1 MSVFDKI
8 LTESEEYNKIL
19 KAVNS
24 GGAPVH
30 VTGVTEAEKAHLLY
44 SLFCHTGKKIF
55 ILTAN
60 DRSAKKLE
68 SDIKPFIYNTVH
80 LKEKELSL
88 RKVDAMGHDALFERL
103 KSLYMANDSSL
114 VIASVNSLLQPVTPK
129 DAFDAGTLTFAAG
142 DEYDLPELCKK
153 LSEIGYAR
161 CDTVETKGNFALR
174 GGILDIFSPD
184 SDYPVRME
192 FFGDE
197 IDTIRYFDPESQ
209 LSTER
214 TDSVKV
220 IPADEIEET
229 GSVLSYIPEDWL
241 FCFDE
246 PLRISE
252 QAKAIKE
259 EVSERVKT
267 LMENDMLKEVKD
279 KYIND
284 YSALMAEISKRQI
297 VSLAAISLATPD
309 FRPKE
314 LLSLTVKSMQPYNG
328 NTEMLTE
335 DILYYK
341 EKKFRIIVMAGS
353 KERIKAIS
361 EVLFEKG
368 ISTSTDEDTLPE
380 RGVVLLLHGSFSGG
394 YEYPLIN
401 TVVISDRQMLSFEK
415 KKYKRKLYNASD
427 LISYTELSVGDY
439 VVHETHGI
447 GKFMGMQKINAAG
460 SIKEYLKIAYHGE
473 DVLYVPATQLDMLH
487 KYKSSLAE
495 TDGEKKSVK
504 LNRLG
509 GTEWSKTKSNVK
521 KNVFELAEKLVKL
534 YAERSAL
541 KGHSFPADDNWQR
554 EFEEEFIYEETEDQ
568 KRSIAE
574 MKDDMESD
582 KCMDRLLLGDV
593 GFGKTEVAMRGA
605 FKCVCDNKQVA
616 YLVPTTVLAAQ
627 QYANFVER
635 MKNYPITVEMLSR
648 FKNKR
653 AQDDIIRRTKRGEVD
668 ILIGT
673 HRILSKDVEF
683 KDLGLLIIDEEQRF
697 GVGHKESI
705 KELKKNIDVLS
716 LSATPIPR
724 SLNMAMIGIRDMSIL
739 SMPPEDRLPVQTF
752 AMEYNESV
760 VNEAIERELSRSG
773 QVYYLFNRITGIY
786 KVAERIKQSFPDAN
800 IAVGHGQMNER
811 ELEDI
816 MMKMVEGEIDILVCT
831 TIIETG
837 LDIPNVNTII
847 IEDADRI
854 GLSQLYQLRGRV
866 GRSSRLAY
874 AYLTYRKDKV
884 LSEIAEKR
892 LKAIREFTEFGSGF
906 RIAMRDLELRGAGNI
921 LGPEQSGFMMSVGYE
936 VYCNLLTE
944 AVASARGEAVPE
956 KEECLVDLDISAYIP
971 ESYVSD
977 GNTRIQMYKKIAGI
991 LDLSDSYL
999 VEEELE
1005 DRFGD
1010 IPRETKMLI
1019 DVAMI
1024 RSEARKMGISE
1035 IGKKNERILIYPSER
1050 FKDIPG
1056 TIASLNGVFRG
1067 KVMFASTGRPC
1078 IYVRCGELNAENTL
1092 EFVKK
1097 VLQNLKCGE

>member
-1 MSVFDKI
+1 MSVFEKI
-8 LTESEEYNKIL
+8 LSESEEYAKIL
-19 KAVNS
+19 KAVKN
-24 GGAPVH
+24 GGTPIH
-30 VTGVTEAEKAHLLY
+30 VTGITEAEKAHLLY
-44 SLFCHTGKKIF
+44 SLFCHAGKKIF

-68 SDIKPFIYNTVH
+68 NDIKPFIYETV
-80 LKEKELSL
+80 LIKEKELSL
-88 RKVDAMGHDALFERL
+88 RKVDAMGHDALYERL
-103 KSLYMANDSSL
+103 KSLCMVEKAPV
-114 VIASVNSLLQPVTPK
+114 VIASVGSLLQLVTPK
-129 DAFDAGTLTFAAG
+129 EAFEAGKMEFVPG
-142 DEYDLPELCKK
+142 DEYELPELLEK
-153 LSEIGYAR
+153 LTEIGYTR
-161 CDTVETKGNFALR
+161 CDTVEAKGNFALR

-184 SDYPVRME
+184 SDYPVRIE

-197 IDTIRYFDPESQ
+197 IDTVRYFDPESQ
-209 LSTER
+209 LTTER
-214 TDSVKV
+214 ADRVGI
-220 IPADEIEET
+220 IPAEDIDET
-229 GSVLSYIPEDWL
+229 GSILSYIPEDWL

-252 QAKAIKE
+252 QAKAIRE

-267 LMENDMLKEVKD
+267 LFENDLLKEEKEE
-279 KYIND
+279 YIND
-284 YSALMAEISKRQI
+284 YGKLLAKIGKRQI
-297 VSLAAISLATPD
+297 ISLAALSLATPD

-314 LLSLTVKSMQPYNG
+314 MLSLTVKSMQPYNG
-328 NTEMLTE
+328 NTELLTE
-335 DILYYK
+335 DILYYR
-341 EKKFRIIVMAGS
+341 ERKFRIIVMAGS
-353 KERIKAIS
+353 KERIKAVS

-368 ISTSTDEDTLPE
+368 ISVTTDDGALPE
-380 RGVVLLLHGSFSGG
+380 RGVVLLMHGSFSGG

-415 KKYKRKLYNASD
+415 KKYKRKLKNASE
-427 LISYTELSVGDY
+427 LNSFTELSIGDY
-439 VVHETHGI
+439 VVHESHGI

-460 SIKEYLKIAYHGE
+460 CIKEYLKIAYHGD
-473 DVLYVPATQLDMLH
+473 DVLYVPAGQLDMLH
-487 KYKSSLAE
+487 KYKSSLSE
-495 TDGEKKSVK
+495 SDTEKKGVK

-509 GTEWSKTKSNVK
+509 GAEWKKTKSNVK
-521 KNVFELAEKLVKL
+521 KNVLELAEKLVKL

-541 KGHSFPADDNWQR
+541 KGHSFPSDDTWQR

-627 QYANFVER
+627 QYSNFTER
-635 MKNYPITVEMLSR
+635 MKNYPVTVEMLSR
-648 FKNKR
+648 FRSKR
-653 AQDDIIRRTKRGEVD
+653 AQEDIIRRTKRGEVD

-673 HRILSKDVEF
+673 HRILSKDVVF

-697 GVGHKESI
+697 GVGHKEAI

-724 SLNMAMIGIRDMSIL
+724 SLNMAMIGIRDMSVL

-752 AMEYNESV
+752 AMEYNEAV
-760 VNEAIERELSRSG
+760 INEAIERELSRGG
-773 QVYYLFNRITGIY
+773 QVYYLYNRVSGIY
-786 KVAERIKQSFPDAN
+786 KVAEQIKQSFPDAN
-800 IAVGHGQMNER
+800 IAVGHGQMAEG

-847 IEDADRI
+847 IEDADRM

-884 LSEIAEKR
+884 LTEISEKR

-944 AVASARGEAVPE
+944 AVAEARGEAVSE
-956 KEECLVDLDISAYIP
+956 KTECLVDLDISAYIP
-971 ESYVSD
+971 ESYIED

-991 LDLSDSYL
+991 LDLADSYL

-1010 IPRETKMLI
+1010 IPKATKMLI

-1024 RSEARKMGISE
+1024 RSEARKMGIAE
-1035 IGKKNERILIYPSER
+1035 IGKKNERILIYPNEN
-1050 FKDIPG
+1050 FGNIPEA
-1056 TIASLNGVFRG
+1056 IACLNGVFRG
-1067 KVMFASTGRPC
+1067 KVMFASKGRAC
-1078 IYVRCGELNAENTL
+1078 IYVRCGELNEPDTI

>member
-1 MSVFDKI
+1 MSVFEKI
-8 LTESEEYNKIL
+8 LSESEEYNKIL
-19 KAVNS
+19 KLVKN
-24 GGAPVH
+24 GEGPVH
-30 VTGVTEAEKAHLLY
+30 VNGVTEAEKAHLLY
-44 SLFCHTGKKIF
+44 SLYCHTGKKIF

-60 DRSAKKLE
+60 DRSAKRLE
-68 SDIKPFIYNTVH
+68 NDIKPFIYDTVH
-80 LKEKELSL
+80 ILEKELSL
-88 RKVDAMGHDALFERL
+88 RKVDAMGHDALYEKLR
-103 KSLYMANDSSL
+103 SLYKAENAI
-114 VIASVNSLLQPVTPK
+114 VIIASVGSLLQLVTPK
-129 DAFDAGTLTFAAG
+129 ESFYDGMVVFNTGDIYDVPALCEKLT
-142 DEYDLPELCKK
+142 
-153 LSEIGYAR
+153 EIGYAR
-161 CDTVETKGNFALR
+161 CDTVEAKGNFALR

-214 TDSVKV
+214 AESVKI
-220 IPADEIEET
+220 IPAGEIEET
-229 GSVLSYIPEDWL
+229 GSLLSYIAEDSL
-241 FCFDE
+241 FVFDE
-246 PLRISE
+246 PVRISE

-259 EVSERVKT
+259 EVEERVKT
-267 LMENDMLKEVKD
+267 LMENDLLAEVKD

-284 YSALMAEISKRQI
+284 YQYLLAEIGKRQI
-297 VSLAAISLATPD
+297 LSLAALSQTTPD
-309 FRPKE
+309 FRPKA
-314 LLSLTVKSMQPYNG
+314 LLGLTVKSMQPYNG

-341 EKKFRIIVMAGS
+341 ERKFRIVVMAGS

-361 EVLFEKG
+361 EVLFDKG
-368 ISTSTDEDTLPE
+368 ISVTEDCSDIPE
-380 RGVVLLLHGSFSGG
+380 RGVVLLMHGSFSGG
-394 YEYPLIN
+394 YEYPLIK

-415 KKYKRKLYNASD
+415 KKYKRKLKNASE
-427 LISYTELSVGDY
+427 LNSFTELSVGDY

-447 GKFMGMQKINAAG
+447 GKFMGMQRINAAG
-460 SIKEYLKIAYHGE
+460 CIKEYLKIAYHGE
-473 DVLYVPATQLDMLH
+473 DVLYVPAGQLDMLH
-487 KYKSSLAE
+487 KYKSSLSD
-495 TDGEKKSVK
+495 TDEEKKGVK
-504 LNRLG
+504 LSKLG
-509 GTEWSKTKSNVK
+509 GAEWKKTKSNVK

-534 YAERSAL
+534 YAERSTL
-541 KGHSFPADDNWQR
+541 KGYSFPSDDTWQR

-605 FKCVCDNKQVA
+605 FKCVCGNKQVA

-627 QYANFVER
+627 QYANFTER

-648 FKNKR
+648 FKSRR

-668 ILIGT
+668 VLIGT

-697 GVGHKESI
+697 GVAHKEAI

-724 SLNMAMIGIRDMSIL
+724 SLNMAMVGIRDMSVL

-752 AMEYNESV
+752 ALEYNEGV
-760 VNEAIERELSRSG
+760 VNEAIERELSRGG
-773 QVYYLFNRITGIY
+773 QVYYLYNRVNGIY
-786 KVAERIKQSFPDAN
+786 KVAERIRQSFPEASV
-800 IAVGHGQMNER
+800 AVGHGQMNEG
-811 ELEDI
+811 ELEEI

-847 IEDADRI
+847 IEDADRM

-884 LSEIAEKR
+884 LSEISEKR

-921 LGPEQSGFMMSVGYE
+921 LGPEQSGFLSSVGYE
-936 VYCNLLTE
+936 VYLNLLTE
-944 AVASARGEAVPE
+944 AVAEVKGETVLE
-956 KEECLVDLDISAYIP
+956 KTECLVDIDVSAYIP
-971 ESYVSD
+971 ESYISD

-991 LDLSDSYL
+991 LDVSDSYL

-1010 IPRETKMLI
+1010 IPDATKMLI

-1035 IGKKNERILIYPSER
+1035 IGKKNERILIYPSDG
-1050 FKDIPG
+1050 FKDIPSA
-1056 TIASLNGVFRG
+1056 IASLNGEFRG
-1067 KVMFASTGRPC
+1067 RVMFASTGKPC
-1078 IYVRCGELNAENTL
+1078 IYVRCGTIGERETI
-1092 EFVKK
+1092 EVVKK
-1097 VLQNLKCGE
+1097 VLQNLKSSE